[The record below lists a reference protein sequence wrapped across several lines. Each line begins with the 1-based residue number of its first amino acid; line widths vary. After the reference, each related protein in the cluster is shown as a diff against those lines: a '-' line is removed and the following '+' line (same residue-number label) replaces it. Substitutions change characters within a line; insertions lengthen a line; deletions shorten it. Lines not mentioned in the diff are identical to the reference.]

1 MIYKV
6 FSDIDCEGT
15 HTSDTQS
22 VSSLAEA
29 LDLYRQVFT
38 TMSETIVDCG
48 GSLVTMLYSIDDA
61 DKMVIIKRN
70 TLDTTVN
77 ILSDVQHQ

>member
-1 MIYKV
+1 MIYKI
-6 FSDIDCEGT
+6 FSDIETDGE

-22 VSSLAEA
+22 VATLDQA
-29 LDLYRQVFT
+29 LDLYRQIFV

-48 GSLVTMLYSIDDA
+48 GSLVTMLYSIDDN
-61 DKMVIIKRN
+61 DKMIIIKRN

-77 ILSDVQHQ
+77 ILSDVEH

>member
-1 MIYKV
+1 MIYKI
-6 FSDIDCEGT
+6 FSDIETDGE

-22 VSSLAEA
+22 VATLDQA
-29 LDLYRQVFT
+29 LDLYRQIFV

-48 GSLVTMLYSIDDA
+48 GSLVTMLYSIDDNE
-61 DKMVIIKRN
+61 KMIIIKRN

-77 ILSDVQHQ
+77 ILSDVEH

>member
-1 MIYKV
+1 MIYKI
-6 FSDIDCEGT
+6 FSDIETDGT

-22 VSSLAEA
+22 VATLDQAM
-29 LDLYRQVFT
+29 DLYRQIFV

-48 GSLVTMLYSIDDA
+48 GSLVTMLYSIDDN
-61 DKMVIIKRN
+61 DKMIIIKRN

-77 ILSDVQHQ
+77 ILSDVEH

>member
-1 MIYKV
+1 MIYKI
-6 FSDIDCEGT
+6 FSDIETDGE

-22 VSSLAEA
+22 VATLDQAI
-29 LDLYRQVFT
+29 DLYRQIFV

-48 GSLVTMLYSIDDA
+48 GSLVTMLYSIDDNE
-61 DKMVIIKRN
+61 KMIIIKRN

-77 ILSDVQHQ
+77 ILSDVEH

>member
-6 FSDIDCEGT
+6 FSDIDFDGT

-22 VSSLAEA
+22 VSSLDEA

>member
-1 MIYKV
+1 MIYKI
-6 FSDIDCEGT
+6 FSDIETDGE

-22 VSSLAEA
+22 VATLDQA
-29 LDLYRQVFT
+29 LDLYRQIFV

-48 GSLVTMLYSIDDA
+48 GSLVTMLYSIDDNE
-61 DKMVIIKRN
+61 KMIIIKRN

-77 ILSDVQHQ
+77 ILSNVEH

>member
-6 FSDIDCEGT
+6 FSDINFDDT

-22 VSSLAEA
+22 VSTLDEA
-29 LDLYRQVFT
+29 LDLYRQIFV

-48 GSLVTMLYSIDDA
+48 GSLVTMLYSISDD

-77 ILSDVQHQ
+77 IMSDVQHQ

>member
-1 MIYKV
+1 MIYKI
-6 FSDIDCEGT
+6 FSDIETDGE

-22 VSSLAEA
+22 VATLDEA
-29 LDLYRQVFT
+29 IDLYRQIFV

-48 GSLVTMLYSIDDA
+48 GSLVTMLYSIDNN
-61 DKMVIIKRN
+61 DKMIIIKRN

-77 ILSDVQHQ
+77 ILSDVEH

>member
-6 FSDIDCEGT
+6 FSDIDFDGT

-22 VSSLAEA
+22 ISTLDEA

-38 TMSETIVDCG
+38 TMAETIVDCG
-48 GSLVTMLYSIDDA
+48 GSLVTMLYSIDDN
-61 DKMVIIKRN
+61 DKMLIIKRN

>member
-1 MIYKV
+1 MIYKI
-6 FSDIDCEGT
+6 FSDIETDGT

-22 VSSLAEA
+22 VATLDQA
-29 LDLYRQVFT
+29 LDLYREIFV

-48 GSLVTMLYSIDDA
+48 GSLVTMLYSLGDN
-61 DKMVIIKRN
+61 DKMIIIKRN

-77 ILSDVQHQ
+77 ILSDVEH

>member
-6 FSDIDCEGT
+6 FSDIEIDGE

-22 VSSLAEA
+22 VVSLDAA
-29 LDLYRQVFT
+29 LDLYRQIFV

-48 GSLVTMLYSIDDA
+48 GSLVTMLYSIDDN

-77 ILSDVQHQ
+77 ILSDVQY

>member
-6 FSDIDCEGT
+6 FSDIQTDGD

-22 VSSLAEA
+22 VVSFQEA
-29 LDLYRQVFT
+29 LDLYRQIFV

-48 GSLVTMLYSIDDA
+48 GSLVTMLYSIDDN

-70 TLDTTVN
+70 TLETTVN
-77 ILSDVQHQ
+77 ILSDVEH

>member
-1 MIYKV
+1 MIYKI
-6 FSDIDCEGT
+6 FSDIETDGE

-22 VSSLAEA
+22 VATLDQA
-29 LDLYRQVFT
+29 LDLYRQILV

-48 GSLVTMLYSIDDA
+48 GSLVTMLYSIDDNE
-61 DKMVIIKRN
+61 KMIIIKRN

-77 ILSDVQHQ
+77 ILSDVEH

>member
-1 MIYKV
+1 MIYKI
-6 FSDIDCEGT
+6 FSDIETDGE

-22 VSSLAEA
+22 VATLDQAM
-29 LDLYRQVFT
+29 DLYRQIFV

-48 GSLVTMLYSIDDA
+48 GSLVTMLYSIDDNE
-61 DKMVIIKRN
+61 KMIIIKRN

-77 ILSDVQHQ
+77 ILSDVEH